1 MPAVFLDRLP
11 LPSLQA
17 YTVISVLLL
26 SGSVYYAV
34 QVTSQLEWKIN
45 AAVNLDLST
54 DIDTTMTVGNLTF
67 VSGHQLTLE
76 QFLLEHH
83 HYIRRLL
90 EVMYFMFQEPLCVW
104 TVINM
109 AYCCLILIGKV
120 IQKLVFGELRVSE
133 QQHMKDKFWNFVFYK
148 FIFIFGVMN
157 VQYMDEVV
165 LWCSWFSVLGFLH
178 LLAQLCKDRF
188 EYLSFS
194 PTTPKLTH
202 VRLLALLSGILLL
215 SVGLFAVCV
224 VVGLHAGANTFAFM
238 AAECSLVTVRTLY
251 VIVRY
256 GIHLWDVHH
265 EKVWENRAAYV
276 YYAEL
281 CFELTALAIDF
292 CHDLHMLLWG
302 NIFLSMASLVILM
315 QLRYLFYEIQ
325 RRVKKHKNYLRVV
338 KHMEANYPMAT
349 ADELEKNSDDCA
361 ICWTHMES
369 ARKLPCG
376 HLFHN
381 SCLRSW
387 LEQDTSCPTCRM
399 SLSEPGALDLAGE
412 LSRDEGRNTAL
423 LLGALGA
430 QDDAPRHPQ
439 NTTTNHFFHFDGS
452 RYVSW
457 LPSFSVEVTHTNL
470 LGGQPPPPVQTSQLD
485 NMARQVQQMFPNMP
499 LNTIMEDLRSTR
511 SVELTIENILDERLV
526 APPTSLYQT
535 TVPQSSLDRVYDSG
549 SQNHGLDT
557 RKEAL
562 ADERFPRTPSAST
575 TIDSSSSMLL
585 EDAEPPFAAE
595 EAIASGDSSMG
606 PQVGGRFSKSP
617 SERERMLSRRK
628 EELLKMARKKF
639 LDRAKGGPSYRS
651 LSLRLASELSS
662 MPLSQVAHRRLRQSH
677 PQHLGS

>member
-361 ICWTHMES
+361 ICWDHMES

-526 APPTSLYQT
+526 APP
-535 TVPQSSLDRVYDSG
+535 
-549 SQNHGLDT
+549 NHGLDT

-562 ADERFPRTPSAST
+562 ADERFPRTPSASTTST

>member
-1 MPAVFLDRLP
+1 MPAVLLDRLP

-45 AAVNLDLST
+45 ATFNFDFST
-54 DIDTTMTVGNLTF
+54 DIDSTMTVGNLTF
-67 VSGHQLTLE
+67 VSNHQLTLE

-83 HYIRRLL
+83 CIRRLL
-90 EVMYFMFQEPLCVW
+90 EIVYFMFQEPLCVW
-104 TVINM
+104 TLINM

-202 VRLLALLSGILLL
+202 IRLLALLCGILLL
-215 SVGLFAVCV
+215 SLGLFAVCIM
-224 VVGLHAGANTFAFM
+224 VGLHAGPNTFAFM

-256 GIHLWDVHH
+256 GIHLWDIHCD
-265 EKVWENRAAYV
+265 KVWENRAAYV

-361 ICWTHMES
+361 ICWDHMEA

-399 SLSEPGALDLAGE
+399 SLSEPGGALAGE
-412 LSRDEGRNTAL
+412 SLRDEGRNTAL
-423 LLGALGA
+423 LLGALGG
-430 QDDAPRHPQ
+430 QEDAPRHQQ
-439 NTTTNHFFHFDGS
+439 NATTNHFFHFDGS

-485 NMARQVQQMFPNMP
+485 NMARQVQQMFPGMP
-499 LNTIMEDLRSTR
+499 LNTIVEDLRSTR

-526 APPTSLYQT
+526 APPTSMYQT
-535 TVPQSSLDRVYDSG
+535 AVPRSSRGTVYHTG
-549 SQNHGLDT
+549 FQNHGLDT
-557 RKEAL
+557 HKEAL
-562 ADERFPRTPSAST
+562 ADERFPRNASASAL
-575 TIDSSSSMLL
+575 DSGSSMFL
-585 EDAEPPFAAE
+585 EDPEPYSQAE
-595 EAIASGDSSMG
+595 EASTSGDNSMG

-639 LDRAKGGPSYRS
+639 LDRSKAGPS
-651 LSLRLASELSS
+651 LQNLRLVSDLSS
-662 MPLSQVAHRRLRQSH
+662 MPFSQAHRRSRQ
-677 PQHLGS
+677 PHLGS

>member
-17 YTVISVLLL
+17 YTAISVLLL

-34 QVTSQLEWKIN
+34 QVTSDLEWRLN
-45 AAVNLDLST
+45 ATFNFDFTSDMDTSVN
-54 DIDTTMTVGNLTF
+54 VQNVTF
-67 VSGHQLTLE
+67 VNSRQITLE
-76 QFLLEHH
+76 QFLMEH
-83 HYIRRLL
+83 HYIRRIV
-90 EVMYFMFQEPLCVW
+90 EVLYFMFLEPLCIW
-104 TVINM
+104 TLINM

-202 VRLLALLSGILLL
+202 VRLLALLCGILLM
-215 SVGLFAVCV
+215 SMGLFAVCIF
-224 VVGLHAGANTFAFM
+224 VGLHAGINTFAFM

-276 YYAEL
+276 YHAEL

-349 ADELEKNSDDCA
+349 VEELEKNSDDCA
-361 ICWTHMES
+361 ICWDHMES

-399 SLSEPGALDLAGE
+399 SLSEHGAPDLSANAE
-412 LSRDEGRNTAL
+412 DEGRNTAL

-430 QDDAPRHPQ
+430 QDDTPRHPQ

-470 LGGQPPPPVQTSQLD
+470 LGGQQPPPVQTSQLD
-485 NMARQVQQMFPNMP
+485 NMARQVQQMFPHMP
-499 LNTIMEDLRSTR
+499 LNTILEDLRSTR
-511 SVELTIENILDERLV
+511 SVELTIENILDERLI
-526 APPTSLYQT
+526 APPESDLDSQKEM
-535 TVPQSSLDRVYDSG
+535 TV
-549 SQNHGLDT
+549 
-557 RKEAL
+557 
-562 ADERFPRTPSAST
+562 
-575 TIDSSSSMLL
+575 SSSGGGNSAAASATLL
-585 EDAEPPFAAE
+585 FEEPEQFF
-595 EAIASGDSSMG
+595 EAQDGSSGDNSMG

-617 SERERMLSRRK
+617 TERERMLSRRK

-639 LDRAKGGPSYRS
+639 LERAHEPLSETDGS
-651 LSLRLASELSS
+651 LDTSSSSSGSNLSS
-662 MPLSQVAHRRLRQSH
+662 QTNPQPGLLAYHAAHRTRWQQS
-677 PQHLGS
+677 S